1 MFVSPMPSD
10 RELLKIY
17 DSHYFDRGNKYSL
30 SGDSVDPNM
39 LNDVM
44 KIKLVQNYVSSGRL
58 LDVGCALGGFLHA
71 ARSSGFNV
79 SGVEPSKCA
88 ADNASCKLGI
98 EVANC
103 DLKSAG
109 LAEESFDVITMWDT
123 LEHLRDPNETL
134 NEAWRL
140 LQKDGLLF
148 FSTGDASSS
157 WARLTGRGWHL
168 LTPPQHLYY
177 YSPASISVL
186 LKKSGFVYVENMHVG
201 KYATLDFIS
210 FKAMEAFGGILSPLR
225 TLIHAIKMQNLKVYL
240 NLFDIITC
248 VARKQSR

>member
-1 MFVSPMPSD
+1 MFASPMPSD
-10 RELLKIY
+10 KELLKIY
-17 DSHYFDRGNKYSL
+17 DASYFDRGNKYSPP
-30 SGDSVDPNM
+30 GDSTDPNM
-39 LNDVM
+39 LNDEM
-44 KIKLVQNYVSSGRL
+44 KIKLVQEYVSSGRL
-58 LDVGCALGGFLHA
+58 LDVGCALGGFLQT
-71 ARSSGFNV
+71 ARAKGFNV

-109 LAEESFDVITMWDT
+109 LTEGSFDVITMWDS
-123 LEHLRDPNETL
+123 LEHLRNPNETL
-134 NEAWRL
+134 MEAWRL
-140 LQKDGLLF
+140 LKKDGLLF
-148 FSTGDASSS
+148 FSTGDASTP

-186 LKKSGFVYVENMHVG
+186 LEKSGFAYVESRHAG

-210 FKAMEAFGGILSPLR
+210 FKAREAFGGFLSPIR
-225 TLIHAIKMQNLKVYL
+225 MLIHVMKIHNLRVYL

-248 VARKQSR
+248 VARKQCR